1 MKRKKLNILAWY
13 ALGLTAVLVTV
24 SLVLATGMTWARY
37 RTDSSADLF
46 FNTRSPMMVCLG
58 KLEYILTT
66 EGEEI
71 KFVQT
76 NGGEWTR
83 GKDGQLQLDFAVAN
97 GVSTK
102 EKEFEER
109 DQQVYVR
116 VASTRGLQINQET
129 IALKLM
135 IPKPEDPEKEQT
147 EATTAPTTEPL
158 AENPTEEPQE
168 DLENFDIYEAQA
180 VYITKGSPMYT
191 TFGEGWVFHFMDEEG
206 EELHWTLEGGELS
219 YIEMHLTME
228 SSIPLDTSL
237 LQLQIDSKY
246 IPE

>member
-1 MKRKKLNILAWY
+1 MNRKKLNILAWY
-13 ALGLTAVLVTV
+13 ALGLAAVLVTF

-37 RTDSSADLF
+37 RTDSSADLIYS
-46 FNTRSPMMVCLG
+46 TRSPMMVCLG
-58 KLEYILTT
+58 KVEYVTTT
-66 EGEEI
+66 EGEEA

-76 NGGEWTR
+76 NTGEWIR

-97 GVSTK
+97 GISAK
-102 EKEFEER
+102 EKEFEIR
-109 DQQVYVR
+109 DQQVCVR
-116 VASTRGLQINQET
+116 VVSTRGLLFDQEA

-135 IPKPEDPEKEQT
+135 VPKPEDPEKEQT
-147 EATTAPTTEPL
+147 EATTAPATEPP
-158 AENPTEEPQE
+158 AEYPTEESQD

-191 TFGEGWVFHFMDEEG
+191 TFGEGWVFHFIDEEG
-206 EELHWTLEGGELS
+206 EELRWTLEGGELS

-228 SSIPLDTSL
+228 SSITVDTSL
-237 LQLQIDSKY
+237 LQLQIDSSY